1 VWKGTSPRSDRA
13 AHVVGTP
20 RASTWQARFM
30 FTSSSP
36 TNLAKVS
43 QTKKTIAVLNK
54 LSGRCGY
61 WVKAPDDRPRVT
73 IARTEIIK
81 ISIIFISTNMTPIE
95 AALDSLKSLKLGE
108 TPNYAEISK
117 KYGCDRNTLSRRH

>member
-1 VWKGTSPRSDRA
+1 MRLTILGK
-13 AHVVGTP
+13 AHCQDCCLVLLC
-20 RASTWQARFM
+20 AR
-30 FTSSSP
+30 
-36 TNLAKVS
+36 L
-43 QTKKTIAVLNK
+43 
-54 LSGRCGY
+54 RGY

-95 AALDSLKSLKLGE
+95 AALDSLKLLKLGE